1 MVYPV
6 ITVPDDAADSTEQVG
21 TKPKFWFR
29 DDAGH
34 QCLFKQGR
42 PGTGENWAEKVS
54 AELCGLLG
62 IPHAHYDLA
71 VWRDQAGVVSPSFVP
86 EDCRLVLGNELLAR
100 LVKRYAETQ
109 YYQQAGHTIGRVF
122 ALLRDPA
129 VQAPAS
135 WEGNVAIRSAAHVFV
150 GYLMLDAL
158 IGNTDRHHENWGLI
172 VGPGHTGPETW
183 LAPTFDHASSLG
195 RNEGE
200 QRMVERM
207 NTRDPQFSVAGYAQR
222 ARSALY
228 RSTKDV
234 RPLSTLDAFDNA
246 SRRFPKVAVAWVS
259 RLRELRDESIRKIVE
274 QIPPA
279 FISTTARTFA
289 LQVVAANAKRLC
301 LAAEATK

>member
-1 MVYPV
+1 VYP
-6 ITVPDDAADSTEQVG
+6 IIRVPDDAADSTEQLG

-34 QCLFKQGR
+34 RCLFKQGR
-42 PGTGENWAEKVS
+42 VGTGENWAEKVS

-100 LVKRYAETQ
+100 LVRRYAETQ
-109 YYQQAGHTIGRVF
+109 YYQQAGHTVGRVF
-122 ALLRDPA
+122 AVLRDPE

-135 WEGNVAIRSAAHVFV
+135 WEADVRIRSAAHVFV

-158 IGNTDRHHENWGLI
+158 IGRL
-172 VGPGHTGPETW
+172 GPETR

-195 RNEGE
+195 RNESE
-200 QRMVERM
+200 QRMLERM
-207 NTRDPQFSVAGYAQR
+207 STRDPQFSVAGYAKR

-228 RSTKDV
+228 RSTQDV
-234 RPLSTLDAFDNA
+234 RPLSTLDAFDDA
-246 SRRFPKVAVAWVS
+246 RRRFPRVAATWVS
-259 RLRELRDESIRKIVE
+259 RLRELRAEGIQNIAE
-274 QIPPA
+274 QIPTA
-279 FISTTARTFA
+279 FISTTARDFV
-289 LQVVAANAKRLC
+289 LQVVAENVRRLVG
-301 LAAEATK
+301 EAIR

>member
-1 MVYPV
+1 VYPV
-6 ITVPDDAADSTEQVG
+6 ITVPDDAADSTEQLG

-29 DDAGH
+29 NDAGH
-34 QCLFKQGR
+34 RSLFKQGR

-54 AELCGLLG
+54 AELCKLLR

-71 VWRDQAGVVSPSFVP
+71 IWRDQPGVVSPSFVP

-100 LVKRYAETQ
+100 LVEGYAQTQ
-109 YYQQAGHTIGRVF
+109 YYQQAGHTLGRVF
-122 ALLRDPA
+122 AVLRGPA
-129 VQAPAS
+129 VQASAS
-135 WEGNVAIRSAAHVFV
+135 WQADPVIRSAAHIFV

-172 VGPGHTGPETW
+172 VGPGHAGREAW

-195 RNEGE
+195 RNESE
-200 QRMVERM
+200 QRMLERM
-207 NTRDPQFSVAGYAQR
+207 NTSDPQFSVAGYAKR

-234 RPLSTLDAFDNA
+234 RPLSTLDAFENA
-246 SRRFPKVAVAWVS
+246 RRRFPKVALAWLS
-259 RLRELRDESIRKIVE
+259 RLRELRAESIQEVVE
-274 QIPPA
+274 QIPSS
-279 FISTTARTFA
+279 FISSTARSFA

-301 LAAEATK
+301 LATEATR